1 MKILIN
7 KSLFKKL
14 AILLLTA
21 TVFFSCEDEIDV
33 NLKEGKTLLVVDGWI
48 TDQVGPQTI
57 TLSTTASYFSNT
69 QTPRVSNAVVTLW
82 DSEGQRELLT
92 EKEPGKYVT
101 SPNFKGKA
109 GNTYYLNIRV
119 NGDEYKA
126 ETKIQRP
133 IPIDSLS
140 QRFREK
146 SLSWDEG
153 YYVLYNGP
161 EQKGVGDFF
170 RLKVYK
176 NDSLQN
182 KPENLIIVQD
192 KYVDGNYIKDVEVN
206 SKPFNIGDRIRV
218 ENWSITEEA
227 YQYYLIMS
235 QQIGDGGIS
244 DSPVAN
250 IPTNIVTIHPDK
262 SRKAVGFFGGAAV
275 SSKELTIK

>member
-1 MKILIN
+1 MKSFMNQSI
-7 KSLFKKL
+7 FKKL
-14 AILLLTA
+14 AILLLAA
-21 TVFFSCEDEIDV
+21 TVFFGCEDEIDV

-48 TDQVGPQTI
+48 TDRPGPQTI
-57 TLSTTASYFSNT
+57 TLSTTAPYFSNT
-69 QTPRVSNAVVTLW
+69 QTPRVSNALITLW
-82 DSEGQRELLT
+82 DNEGQREILT
-92 EKEPGKYVT
+92 EKEPGTYV
-101 SPNFKGKA
+101 SSANFKGKE
-109 GNTYYLNIRV
+109 GNTYYLNIQV

-126 ETKIQRP
+126 ETKIRRP
-133 IPIDSLS
+133 VIIDSLS
-140 QRFREK
+140 QKFRKK

-192 KYVDGNYIKDVEVN
+192 KYVDGNYIKEVEVN
-206 SKPFNIGDRIRV
+206 AKPYHVGDRIRV
-218 ENWSITEEA
+218 ENWSITQEA
-227 YQYYLIMS
+227 YQYYVIMS

-250 IPTNIVTIHPDK
+250 IPTNIITLHPDK
-262 SRKAVGFFGGAAV
+262 SRKAVGFFGGASV
-275 SSKELTIK
+275 TSKELTIK